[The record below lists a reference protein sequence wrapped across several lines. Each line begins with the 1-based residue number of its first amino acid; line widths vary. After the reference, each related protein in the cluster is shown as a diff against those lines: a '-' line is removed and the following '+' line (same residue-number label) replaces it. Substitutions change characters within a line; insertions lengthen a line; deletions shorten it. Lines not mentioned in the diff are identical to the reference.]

1 MEIKDTK
8 QFTVPQRFRKSEKEK
23 IPEPQV
29 GQDRVEIKKD
39 DDDKALALYM
49 RFAIDKNN
57 NKKVDEGEVVRFYED
72 LSPKDTDDN
81 KKIQE
86 KELEGIFFEYSKDTW
101 LEAGKT
107 NYMPMEGDYH
117 AKVELK
123 EINLATGGLNLD
135 ISLELDE

>member
-8 QFTVPQRFRKSEKEK
+8 KYTAPHTFRKMEKETL
-23 IPEPQV
+23 PDPQI
-29 GQDRVEIKKD
+29 GQDRVDIKKD

-57 NKKVDEGEVVRFYED
+57 NNKVDEGEIVRFYED
-72 LSPKDTDDN
+72 LSPKDTDEN

-86 KELEGIFFEYSKDTW
+86 KELEGVFFEYSKDTW
-101 LEAGKT
+101 LEAGKI